1 MCKQCFFR
9 TPSINYSG
17 VIVQGRN
24 PLPLVSG
31 GISWGV
37 VVWASSSRPNYSGK
51 NVLEAKVQQ
60 AIALVKFLGDNS
72 PGGNNSGVI
81 VRGAEVRGVVVLGG
95 SHRGQ
100 LSGELLSSG
109 ALFRGNFPRGE
120 SGVNFTRGNFMGGT
134 RLGGG
139 CPERNVRIPLKPS
152 CKLLAFT

>member
-17 VIVQGRN
+17 VIVQGRS

-60 AIALVKFLGDNS
+60 AIALVKFLGDN
-72 PGGNNSGVI
+72 
-81 VRGAEVRGVVVLGG
+81 
-95 SHRGQ
+95 
-100 LSGELLSSG
+100 
-109 ALFRGNFPRGE
+109 FPRGE
-120 SGVNFTRGNFMGGT
+120 SGDNFTRGNFMGGT

-152 CKLLAFT
+152 CKLLAFN